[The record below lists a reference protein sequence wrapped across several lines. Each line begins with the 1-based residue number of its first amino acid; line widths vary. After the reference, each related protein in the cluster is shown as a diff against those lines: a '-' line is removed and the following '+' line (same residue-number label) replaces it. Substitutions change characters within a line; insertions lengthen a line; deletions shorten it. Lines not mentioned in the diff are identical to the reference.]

1 MNELQTA
8 GLLSQPIGTVAHDAR
23 VWTRKGS
30 GPNVVVLAGGQLFVG
45 LVPSRQLARVKGMIT
60 GGESIENVLGEHFVG
75 ISCAAMQSIRAEA
88 GSAAIDI
95 EHGPSRDSVDAVR
108 ITLADAKTQRRVL
121 SELQSRLP
129 WRVERDEVVSSR
141 FYHAFRPVNFLIV
154 CSLLAFAGRAYF
166 KSDYARIPAEVVKQ
180 KPRSGPE
187 IRPRNTT
194 SRRSSGDYTASI
206 NGAVAQH
213 RRNKPKPTGIAALFV
228 GIVAAIG
235 FAIQFI
241 GERIIMS
248 VLYGSIAGCLAWAVW
263 RMLVPPRTV
272 TLYRA
277 E

>member
-8 GLLSQPIGTVAHDAR
+8 GLLTQPIGTVAHDAR

-45 LVPSRQLARVKGMIT
+45 LMPSRQLKRVRALIAS
-60 GGESIENVLGEHFVG
+60 GEPIENVLGEHFVG
-75 ISCAAMQSIRAEA
+75 ISCAAMQSVRAEA
-88 GSAAIDI
+88 GSSAIDI
-95 EHGPSRDSVDAVR
+95 EHGPSRDSVEAVR
-108 ITLADAKTQRRVL
+108 ITLADSRTQRQVL

-141 FYHAFRPVNFLIV
+141 FYHAFRPLNFLIV

-166 KSDYARIPAEVVKQ
+166 KSDYARIPDQVVNQ
-180 KPRSGPE
+180 KPSSGPE

-194 SRRSSGDYTASI
+194 TT
-206 NGAVAQH
+206 NGAVAQN
-213 RRNKPKPTGIAALFV
+213 RRSKPKATGIGALFV
-228 GIVAAIG
+228 GMLAAIG
-235 FAIQFI
+235 FAIQFV
-241 GERIIMS
+241 GERILMS
-248 VLYGSIAGCLAWAVW
+248 VLYGLIAACLVWAAWRV
-263 RMLVPPRTV
+263 LVPPRTV